1 MNEWGEF
8 RDHWNNIQ
16 GTYIHVISI
25 PEEEER
31 QKRVKNVFDVFLNE
45 SFVTEY
51 GQRSMTA
58 HGPPPPFL
66 WFGDAFVYVYACIY
80 V

>member
-1 MNEWGEF
+1 MNERGEF
-8 RDHWNNIQ
+8 KDHWNNIQ

-25 PEEEER
+25 PEEER

-45 SFVTEY
+45 SFVTED

-66 WFGDAFVYVYACIY
+66 WVGDAFVYVYACIY